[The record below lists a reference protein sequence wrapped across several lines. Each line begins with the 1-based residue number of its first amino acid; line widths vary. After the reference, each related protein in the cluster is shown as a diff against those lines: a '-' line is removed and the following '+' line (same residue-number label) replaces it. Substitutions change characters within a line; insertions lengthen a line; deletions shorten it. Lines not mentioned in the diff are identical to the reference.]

1 MSVNTMTF
9 QQIATVLN
17 SIVHQATGQDVITPT
32 NTAEFVSVANTALSL
47 GNDVIMNA
55 ISSVLSRTIF
65 SIRPYSAKFVGLE
78 KDLPRWGAYMRKLSI
93 ADSDWADDDAYK
105 YPVTYDANE
114 NPPTGD
120 GGMVDQW
127 KIKKPNVLQTNF
139 YGASVFS
146 DHVTIF
152 EDQLESAFR
161 SPEELGSFISLI
173 MTNLSNR
180 IEMSRDAVA
189 RGLVANMIGALLTEN
204 DSNRVIHL
212 LTEYNAQTGLSLTA
226 QSVYA
231 PDNFPAFMK
240 WVYSRVA
247 QISDL
252 MTENSLM
259 FQTVIT
265 GKPVLRHTPMQ
276 NQKIYL
282 FSPARHQMDA
292 RVLADTYHDNYLKYA
307 DVESVNY
314 WQSIKAPD
322 SVNISPAYTS
332 TAGAVVNGD
341 PVSKSGIFGLMFD
354 EDAMGYALLDRRM
367 VPTPVNASGLYRN
380 IFVHAKQKVFMDN
393 TEKAVVLLLD

>member
-17 SIVHQATGQDVITPT
+17 SIVHQATGQNVITPT

-146 DHVTIF
+146 DHITIF

-189 RGLVANMIGALLTEN
+189 RGLVANMIGALITEN
-204 DSNRVIHL
+204 DTNRVVHL
-212 LTEYNAQTGLSLTA
+212 LTEYNTQTGLSLTA

-259 FQTVIT
+259 FQTVIS

-276 NQKIYL
+276 NQKIYI

-314 WQSIKAPD
+314 WQSIRTPD
-322 SVNISPAYTS
+322 SVNVSPAYTS
-332 TAGAVVNGD
+332 AAGAVVNGD
-341 PVSKSGIFGLMFD
+341 PVSKAGIFGLMFD